1 MQERGFEMISLDC
14 IPFYSNVSRI
24 SQIDYNRSRDTI
36 VEYDTFQ
43 DIKAR
48 PDCEA
53 NLPVFTERYLAEPE

>member
-1 MQERGFEMISLDC
+1 MISLDC
-14 IPFYSNVSRI
+14 VPFYSNVSRA
-24 SQIDYNRSRDTI
+24 SQIDYNSSRDTI
-36 VEYDTFQ
+36 VKCDMYQ